1 LVPQNDLEE
10 KTLAFASQ
18 ISNGPSIAIKLAKTL
33 MYKGFSGDL
42 DSALEAEAMVQAI
55 LVSTEDHA
63 EGVKAFREKRSPIFK
78 GK

>member
-1 LVPQNDLEE
+1 MPARLP
-10 KTLAFASQ
+10 T
-18 ISNGPSIAIKLAKTL
+18 GPSIAIKLAKTM

-42 DSALEAEAMVQAI
+42 DSALEAEDMVLAL